1 MFMDCMRT
9 LHVPPKL
16 ANGKMST
23 RALKPITIF
32 FEDGANWNNVNSS
45 KTSRSGGN
53 KVLLIHLF
61 LFFDIE
67 QSTEGIG
74 SGLLKLG
81 R

>member
-1 MFMDCMRT
+1 MDHMRT

-23 RALKPITIF
+23 RALKPITVF
-32 FEDGANWNNVNSS
+32 FEDGADWDNTSSS
-45 KTSRSGGN
+45 KTSQSGGN
-53 KVLLIHLF
+53 KVHLIHLF

-74 SGLLKLG
+74 SSLFKLG